1 MKLITNFQ
9 MFINEAELTD
19 DVIVSKLDRVVSLRD
34 KMKSIKSEMQEIES
48 ELKEFDAVIKPFFD
62 MMKELDDKLALTEKY
77 VIKITKYGHTR
88 TDVGWKTVVDQSLE
102 QVDEAARSIIKG
114 LIESNKKLVD
124 VKFSY
129 DIEQLNEASFVEKF
143 KSSISKAMDKFMGL
157 FRKKIST
164 VDSANAKLE
173 KIAASAQDWSD
184 GAGY

>member
-1 MKLITNFQ
+1 MK
-9 MFINEAELTD
+9 A
-19 DVIVSKLDRVVSLRD
+19 
-34 KMKSIKSEMQEIES
+34 IKSEIQDIES
-48 ELKEFDAVIKPFFD
+48 ELKEFDAAIKPFFD

-88 TDVGWKTVVDQSLE
+88 TDVGWKSVVDQSLE
-102 QVDEAARSIIKG
+102 QVDEAARSIIKS
-114 LIESNKKLVD
+114 LIESNKKMVD

-129 DIEQLNEASFVEKF
+129 DIEGLNEAINLDKF
-143 KSSISKAMDKFMGL
+143 KAMISKAMDKFMSI
-157 FRKKIST
+157 FKKKIAS